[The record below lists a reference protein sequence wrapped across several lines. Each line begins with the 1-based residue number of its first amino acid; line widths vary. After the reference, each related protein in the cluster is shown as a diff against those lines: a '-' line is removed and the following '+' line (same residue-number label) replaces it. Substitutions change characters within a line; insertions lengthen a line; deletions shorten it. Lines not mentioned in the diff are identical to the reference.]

1 MSARPAVDGVRT
13 VQVPGGA
20 LAYEVLDASADAS
33 ADAAP
38 AGPPVLAVHGVSSQ
52 RRLWLWLADA
62 LGEVAPGV
70 HLVAPDL
77 RGRGD
82 SVAVTGPFSMAVH
95 ADDLVHVLD
104 DAGLERVH
112 VVGMSMGG
120 FVAVHLAARHPERVE
135 SLVLVDGGI
144 PMDPPPGLT
153 RETVGAAFAD
163 RVGRLE
169 RRFAGVEEY
178 AEYFCSTTAPLL
190 RADDPVLLRYL
201 AHDLAPDGT
210 VRLSGRAL
218 VDDAADVFFGDHPWD
233 DVRAPVRF
241 LHAEWSVGADSPPA
255 YPLPVV
261 EQWAPRC
268 VRVVA
273 ARQTDHAGTIM
284 GPDGARLVA
293 DLVREAV
300 A

>member
-1 MSARPAVDGVRT
+1 MSARPAIDGVRR
-13 VQVPGGA
+13 VGVPGGA
-20 LAYEVLDASADAS
+20 LAYEVLDASVGAAS
-33 ADAAP
+33 G
-38 AGPPVLAVHGVSSQ
+38 GPSVLAVHGVSSQ

-70 HLVAPDL
+70 RLVAPDL

-82 SVAVTGPFSMAVH
+82 SVDASGPFSMDVH
-95 ADDLVHVLD
+95 ADDLVRVLD
-104 DAGLERVH
+104 DAGLDRVH

-135 SLVLVDGGI
+135 SLVLVDGGV
-144 PMDPPPGLT
+144 PMDPPAGLT
-153 RETVGAAFAD
+153 RETVATAFAD
-163 RVGRLE
+163 RVCRLE

-178 AEYFCSTTAPLL
+178 LEYFCSTTAPLL
-190 RADDPVLLRYL
+190 DRGDPVLRRYL
-201 AHDLAPDGT
+201 SHDLAADGT

-218 VDDAADVFFGDHPWD
+218 VEDAADVFFGDHPWD
-233 DVRAPVRF
+233 AVRAPVRF
-241 LHAEWSVGADSPPA
+241 LHAEWSVGAGSPPA

-261 EQWAPRC
+261 EQRAARC

-273 ARQTDHAGTIM
+273 ARRTDHAGTIM
-284 GPDGARLVA
+284 GTGGARLVA
-293 DLVREAV
+293 DLVKEAV

>member
-1 MSARPAVDGVRT
+1 MSARPAIDGVRT
-13 VQVPGGA
+13 VEVPGGA
-20 LAYEVLDASADAS
+20 LAYEVLDASPDSDAS
-33 ADAAP
+33 GVGHA
-38 AGPPVLAVHGVSSQ
+38 VLAVHGVSSQ

-62 LGEVAPGV
+62 LADVAAGV
-70 HLVAPDL
+70 RLVAPDL

-82 SVAVTGPFSMAVH
+82 SVAVPGPFSMAVH

-104 DAGLERVH
+104 DAGLDRVH

-135 SLVLVDGGI
+135 SLVLVDGGV

-153 RETVGAAFAD
+153 RETVATAFAD

-169 RRFAGVEEY
+169 RRFSGVEEY
-178 AEYFCSTTAPLL
+178 LDYFCSTTAPLL
-190 RADDPVLLRYL
+190 DRDDPVLRRYL
-201 AHDLAPDGT
+201 SHDLAADGT

-218 VDDAADVFFGDHPWD
+218 VEDAADVFFGEHPWD
-233 DVRAPVRF
+233 AVRAPVRF
-241 LHAEWSVGADSPPA
+241 LHAEWSVGAGSPPA

-261 EQWAPRC
+261 EQRAARC
-268 VRVVA
+268 VRVLA

-284 GPDGARLVA
+284 GPEGARFVA

>member
-1 MSARPAVDGVRT
+1 MSAGSAIDGVRR
-13 VQVPGGA
+13 VQVPGGT
-20 LAYEVLDASADAS
+20 LAYEVLDASGPAS
-33 ADAAP
+33 ADAP
-38 AGPPVLAVHGVSSQ
+38 TVLAVHGVSSQ

-62 LGEVAPGV
+62 LAGTAPGV
-70 HLVAPDL
+70 SLLAPDL

-82 SVAVTGPFSMAVH
+82 SVAVPGPFSMDVH
-95 ADDLVHVLD
+95 ADDLVRVLD
-104 DAGLERVH
+104 DAGLDRVH

-120 FVAVHLAARHPERVE
+120 FVAVHLAARYPERVE

-153 RETVGAAFAD
+153 RANVATAFAD

-169 RRFAGVEEY
+169 RRFSGVEEY
-178 AEYFCSTTAPLL
+178 AAYFCSSTAPLL
-190 RADDPVLLRYL
+190 RPDDPVLLRYL
-201 AHDLAPDGT
+201 AHDLTPEGT
-210 VRLSGRAL
+210 VRLSGQAL
-218 VDDAADVFFGDHPWD
+218 VEDAADVFFADHPWD
-233 DVRAPVRF
+233 AVRAPVRF
-241 LHAEWSVGADSPPA
+241 LHAEWSVGAGSPPA

-261 EQWAPRC
+261 EQRAARC

-284 GPDGARLVA
+284 GPEGARLVA